1 MSAPENVLTNL
12 NLFVDGRGYAG
23 QIVTVDPPKMTL
35 LLEEFRG
42 GGMNAPINLT
52 MGHEALTMGFEL
64 INFSPDILALWSVA
78 EGFDLSFNI
87 RGNMQNVD
95 GTHTGIK
102 WECRGK
108 ISELDPQT
116 VTPGASAK
124 LKGTTQLVYY
134 KLTHGTRVVTEIDVI
149 NMVQIIDGVDI
160 LQQVRDNLGF

>member
-23 QIVTVDPPKMTL
+23 QVDNVDPPKMTL

-52 MGHEALTMGFEL
+52 MGHEALVMGWEM
-64 INFSPDILALWSVA
+64 INYSPDILALWSVA
-78 EGFDLSFNI
+78 EGFDLAFNI
-87 RGNMQNVD
+87 RGNLANVD
-95 GTHTGIK
+95 GTNTGIK

-108 ISELDPQT
+108 ISELDPQN
-116 VTPGASAK
+116 VKPGAAPR
-124 LKGTTQLVYY
+124 LKGTAQLVYY

-149 NMVQIIDGVDI
+149 NMVQIIDGVDV
-160 LQQVRDNLGF
+160 LQQVRDNLGM